1 MTSSKCNEYM
11 ENIVC
16 IKQDFQLISTAKSIS
31 WLIDNTEVSTFDS
44 VSFNGYQRQIDPSH
58 CLGIV
63 NYIKDGF
70 LMPSAVIC
78 ACDNYSDDV
87 SLRIVDGQHR
97 IEAFRILRKDY
108 SSRFEEIKDFE
119 LPVIVLVG
127 APLEKEIETFITIN
141 KTSKKV
147 DTSLAY
153 VLKNKLSVFDG
164 NMAMTRA
171 EYLAVEVARYINE
184 TPNKFWVDCIL
195 YEGAIKQSNR
205 YISLNSFVRATRIFI
220 NSLAKLGLVDIN
232 WHSKE
237 DVERLKELIA
247 DIIIHI
253 WDCVY
258 RRWPELTDS
267 RLEDKQILQG
277 SIGYTAIT
285 RTIVTTSRLYHF
297 ANIDDYKAFVESIVM
312 DFRVDYYNWLR
323 GSTFSKYSSETGY
336 KLVSDVL
343 LRKL

>member
-1 MTSSKCNEYM
+1 MFYCHFYSISSICTRRCSSRMLHRKT
-11 ENIVC
+11 IRSSI
-16 IKQDFQLISTAKSIS
+16 IKSITFIITTARVSISTCCTTRLFI
-31 WLIDNTEVSTFDS
+31 LIM
-44 VSFNGYQRQIDPSH
+44 
-58 CLGIV
+58 
-63 NYIKDGF
+63 
-70 LMPSAVIC
+70 LM
-78 ACDNYSDDV
+78 
-87 SLRIVDGQHR
+87 Q
-97 IEAFRILRKDY
+97 
-108 SSRFEEIKDFE
+108 
-119 LPVIVLVG
+119 
-127 APLEKEIETFITIN
+127 TFITIN